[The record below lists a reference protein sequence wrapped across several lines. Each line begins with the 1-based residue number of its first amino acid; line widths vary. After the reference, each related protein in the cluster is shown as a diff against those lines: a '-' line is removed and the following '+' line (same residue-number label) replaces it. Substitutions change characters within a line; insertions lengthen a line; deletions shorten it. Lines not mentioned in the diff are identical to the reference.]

1 MKIIF
6 NKNYVVVNSETN
18 VLITATYTE
27 SEAAS
32 IASVNDS
39 YEYYRVGKYVTF
51 EEPED

>member
-6 NKNYVVVNSETN
+6 NKNFVVVNSETN
-18 VLITATYTE
+18 MLVAATYTE

-39 YEYYRVGKYVTF
+39 YKYYKVGKYVTF
-51 EEPED
+51 EKPED